1 MEQQAQL
8 KTGGAVLP
16 ELTAKQRE
24 VMALVADHRTSKEI
38 AGLLGISESAVNQRI
53 EMIRSRLGGI
63 PRGEIA
69 RLYRQQFAREQTFAA
84 PAASTYEK
92 IQVHSAAYSGQGISV
107 EGPSGYAA
115 APTQPGQPGS
125 GSQPSHPLLP
135 AWLAWLGRE
144 ELFASAVRLM
154 LVISLAVIGVAAAA
168 TITELIG
175 VATSN

>member
-1 MEQQAQL
+1 M
-8 KTGGAVLP
+8 LP

-69 RLYRQQFAREQTFAA
+69 RLYRQQFAREQAIAA

-135 AWLAWLGRE
+135 VGLAWLSRE
-144 ELFASAVRLM
+144 EPLAAFFRSAAVAA
-154 LVISLAVIGVAAAA
+154 LVLAGMAAAA
-168 TITELIG
+168 TITQLVG
-175 VATSN
+175 FSVGGQ

>member
-8 KTGGAVLP
+8 NTEGAVLP

-24 VMALVADHRTSKEI
+24 VMALVADNRTSKEI

-69 RLYRQQFAREQTFAA
+69 RLYRQQFVRQQTIAA
-84 PAASTYEK
+84 SAASTYEK
-92 IQVHSAAYSGQGISV
+92 IQVHSAAYSGQEAIV
-107 EGPSGYAA
+107 EGPSGKAA
-115 APTQPGQPGS
+115 APMQSGQPGS

-144 ELFASAVRLM
+144 ELFASTVRLV
-154 LVISLAVIGVAAAA
+154 LVVSLAVIGVAAAA
-168 TITELIG
+168 TITELVG